1 MTTVAF
7 VGKGGVGKTSL
18 AADLVRYLVEHK
30 AGSVLAVDAD
40 PNHNLDLALGVEVKK
55 TIADLRDDVMRQA
68 LKIPAGMSK
77 ERLIEYGVF
86 EALVEADGFAL
97 LTMGRPEGP
106 GCYCYVNHVLRRV
119 LEVLVK
125 DYDYVVMDCEAGMEH
140 LNRRTTHDVDL
151 LVVVCQPTRASVVAA
166 ERIAYITEKLP
177 IGIKRMCAVLNMLHS
192 EAPKAVVEKIK
203 AIPLEIAVEIP
214 YTSAEVE
221 PGNLWRSIS
230 GLARLWDSIRRRL
243 SDMPGTVNR

>member
-1 MTTVAF
+1 MISVAF
-7 VGKGGVGKTSL
+7 VGKGGVGKTTL
-18 AADLVRYLVEHK
+18 AADLILYLAEQK

-119 LEVLVK
+119 LEVMVK

-140 LNRRTTHDVDL
+140 LNRRTTHDVDIMF
-151 LVVVCQPTRASVVAA
+151 VVCQPTPVSVVAA
-166 ERIAYITEKLP
+166 ERINAIVAKLP
-177 IGIKRMCAVLNMLHS
+177 IRVGNMKVILNMVRGEVPS
-192 EAPKAVVEKIK
+192 NVVERIK
-203 AIPLEIAVEIP
+203 AIPLEVGASIQYIGGEAR
-214 YTSAEVE
+214 
-221 PGNLWRSIS
+221 PGNIWCNNS
-230 GLARLWDSIRRRL
+230 GVGRLWDSVRRGEL
-243 SDMPGTVNR
+243 